1 MVRQYLGREGA
12 YLKGRYFVRQF
23 STSVRFLLIGPL
35 HLVVR
40 VVQNGLAGEQ
50 EMQWEKTNKGNYHFK

>member
-1 MVRQYLGREGA
+1 MGRQYLGRERA

-23 STSVRFLLIGPL
+23 STSVRFLVISPL